1 MNLLQNLSF
10 DNLTPARLW
19 SALDAPARRLAVHAM
34 YDDDDPDLRR
44 EADQA
49 LADALRFRPAGVRKL
64 PLDKRVDYFVRRV
77 RPDNSLASTLLTTL
91 HLAHRRPLLGAFLDA
106 LEVPNDDGLIAP
118 GHEPEPFAGDR
129 LGPAV
134 DGLRG
139 RFEAPDV
146 DLYLATLL
154 ALDPDVWGGLKPLLE
169 PDGTA

>member
-1 MNLLQNLSF
+1 MTLLQNLSF
-10 DNLTPARLW
+10 DNLTPTRLW
-19 SALDAPARRLAVHAM
+19 SALDDPARRLAVHAM
-34 YDDDDPDLRR
+34 YDDDPDLRR

-49 LADALRFRPAGVRKL
+49 LADVLRFRPAGVRKL
-64 PLDKRVDYFVRRV
+64 PVDKRVDYFVRRV

-118 GHEPEPFAGDR
+118 GHEPGPFAGNR
-129 LGPAV
+129 LASAV

-139 RFEAPDV
+139 RFDAADV

-154 ALDPDVWGGLKPLLE
+154 ALDPEVWGGLRPLLE
-169 PDGTA
+169 ADGTS